1 MTIKKSLF
9 PFVLIS
15 LTSAL
20 IISGCSLMEPP
31 HTWETD
37 FSGFNAFYV
46 LDDDAVA
53 IIHMTSPM
61 ITIVDKQSGKRT
73 EYDIPHAPFAVFGEN
88 GCVYDEKT
96 ETIFYCYKD
105 DKCIEHL
112 ACINA
117 RTGKNTNLATFGR
130 SGIIIRDIAFIDDDQ
145 AMIMCFDDE
154 KRVFHAYYI
163 DRSSPS
169 TPIDS
174 GLGDLPPFIGYSESS
189 DTLYFYEAPSP
200 ETPHYTILKLALS
213 ESTKLQP
220 LATIDDDLMCAFL
233 ASDDRLIYETR
244 DDRIVVLDAKTGKT
258 LSRSDFSDGMW
269 KDVNIR
275 TISRNGPYLGL
286 SVTRKD
292 SQEESAFV
300 WDYENS
306 DVLFERSVREPLLLA
321 ISGKSKTVL
330 CIEKISRDEYKL
342 REYSF
347 AR

>member
-1 MTIKKSLF
+1 MTVKQSFSL
-9 PFVLIS
+9 LIV
-15 LTSAL
+15 LTSL
-20 IISGCSLMEPP
+20 IISGCALMEPP

-53 IIHMTSPM
+53 IIHTTSPV
-61 ITIVDKQSGKRT
+61 ITIVDKQSHKKT
-73 EYDIPHAPFAVFGEN
+73 KYDIPYAPFSAFGDM
-88 GCVYDEKT
+88 GCHYDAKT

-105 DKCIEHL
+105 DKCVEHL
-112 ACINA
+112 ACLNA
-117 RTGKNTNLATFGR
+117 KTGKNTNLATFGR
-130 SGIIIRDIAFIDDDQ
+130 SGIIIRDIALIDDDQ
-145 AMIMCFDDE
+145 AMIMCLDDE
-154 KRVFHAYYI
+154 KQAVHAYYI

-189 DTLYFYEAPSP
+189 DTLYFYERPSA

-220 LATIDDDLMCAFL
+220 LATTDDDLMDAFL
-233 ASDDRLIYETR
+233 ASDDRIIYKTR
-244 DDRIVVLDAKTGKT
+244 DDKIIVLDAKTGKT
-258 LSRSDFSDGMW
+258 LSRTDFSDGMW
-269 KDVNIR
+269 KDANIC

-292 SQEESAFV
+292 SQEESAVV
-300 WDYENS
+300 WDYKNTE
-306 DVLFERSVREPLLLA
+306 VLFERSVREPLLLA

-330 CIEKISRDEYKL
+330 CMEKISRDEYKL